1 MRNVGLGIPALH
13 PGRKSKRARHVGV
26 EVSLLEAS
34 RDLDKICSPRC
45 QRNAVLRDNRSAHV
59 AGPSEERDFETSA
72 LSFVNVATSANLSVV
87 WRPSH
92 FRVICTQHL
101 YYCWIRQF
109 A

>member
-45 QRNAVLRDNRSAHV
+45 QRNAVLRDNRNAHV
-59 AGPSEERDFETSA
+59 AGPSEEGDFRLKQKDADRRTSA
-72 LSFVNVATSANLSVV
+72 ETANKL
-87 WRPSH
+87 WPE
-92 FRVICTQHL
+92 
-101 YYCWIRQF
+101 
-109 A
+109 